1 MKTKIEL
8 EIDLEKF
15 RISLVGDG
23 YLLEEAKKLTDEEL
37 IELFKKRVDKYISNE
52 YNKSARLLSDY
63 IKNKI

>member
-52 YNKSARLLSDY
+52 YTKSARLLTDY
-63 IKNKI
+63 KV

>member
-37 IELFKKRVDKYISNE
+37 IEIFKKRVDKYITIE
-52 YNKSARLLSDY
+52 YNKSARLLSS

>member
-23 YLLEEAKKLTDEEL
+23 YLLEEAKKLTGEEL
-37 IELFKKRVDKYISNE
+37 IELFKKRVNRYISNE
-52 YNKSARLLSDY
+52 YTKSVRLLRDY
-63 IKNKI
+63 VT

>member
-23 YLLEEAKKLTDEEL
+23 YLLDEAKKLTDEEL
-37 IELFKKRVDKYISNE
+37 IELFKKRVNRYITIE
-52 YNKSARLLSDY
+52 YNKSARLLTNY
-63 IKNKI
+63 VT

>member
-37 IELFKKRVDKYISNE
+37 IEIFKKRVDKYISNE
-52 YNKSARLLSDY
+52 YNKSTRLLRDY
-63 IKNKI
+63 VT